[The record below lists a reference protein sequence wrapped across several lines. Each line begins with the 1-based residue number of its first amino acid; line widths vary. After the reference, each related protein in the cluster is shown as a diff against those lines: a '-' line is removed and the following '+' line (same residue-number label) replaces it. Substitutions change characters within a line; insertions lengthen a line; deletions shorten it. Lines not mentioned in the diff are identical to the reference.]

1 MEETKKRISM
11 IRDNQYTTLTI
22 EKDQNEQLRQQMEN
36 QRKLTVEIPKHKS
49 IVYKDMDFTE
59 TFKNLRTLE
68 LYSNFY
74 STELN
79 KNLSQIDQK
88 FTGFRERFERIKKNF
103 NSANYMRS
111 DQNPELVERPQP
123 EFQEIENLSNNLK
136 NLYNY
141 HFLYEKNNDKEKLNQ
156 IINEINSE

>member
-1 MEETKKRISM
+1 MSQEESKKRISM
-11 IRDNQYTTLTI
+11 MRDKQFTTLTI
-22 EKDQNEQLRQQMEN
+22 EKDQSDQAREQMAN

-79 KNLSQIDQK
+79 KNLSRID
-88 FTGFRERFERIKKNF
+88 
-103 NSANYMRS
+103 
-111 DQNPELVERPQP
+111 
-123 EFQEIENLSNNLK
+123 
-136 NLYNY
+136 
-141 HFLYEKNNDKEKLNQ
+141 
-156 IINEINSE
+156 